1 MNLIYVILH
10 TLGHEMITQHL
21 YTTDTVSATF
31 LSSFFGGDVK
41 TAALCAK
48 ELLVSGEQDQLRRLT
63 TFAWLYDDP
72 TYNTANRL
80 ETFATEGFLQTLL
93 SERKVVPIA
102 IATSMPPPPYETP
115 RSTSLPW
122 TLLPH
127 EWTAGMANTV
137 WKAVRDALAHKNYT
151 RAMLLTAYLVRDQSN
166 AIANLLTALGVKKVL
181 IELLEATVNPELR
194 LRILNLA
201 YASLVY
207 TRREEANPNPVVEH
221 ILNTTLPL
229 GRAGRNLAISANACA
244 EWTVPIPQ
252 DSQFIGP
259 VTFLK
264 NGTSFWRNVLDSS
277 SIRIGEELV
286 FPNDDDAVESFY
298 TTYFPDDIP
307 DEWSIQE
314 RQKSHGFAASDRR
327 QSDLAFLFREFVL

>member
-1 MNLIYVILH
+1 
-10 TLGHEMITQHL
+10 MITQHL

-41 TAALCAK
+41 TTALCAK
-48 ELLVSGEQDQLRRLT
+48 ELLVSGEKEQLRRLA
-63 TFAWLYDDP
+63 TFAWLHDDP

-80 ETFATEGFLQTLL
+80 ETFTTDGFLQTLL
-93 SERKVVPIA
+93 TERRVVPMEIA
-102 IATSMPPPPYETP
+102 PSMPPTPYETP
-115 RSTSLPW
+115 TSTSLPW

-151 RAMLLTAYLVRDQSN
+151 RAMFLTAYLVHDQSN
-166 AIANLLTALGVKKVL
+166 VIANLLTGLGVKKVL
-181 IELLEATVNPELR
+181 IELLEATTIPELR
-194 LRILNLA
+194 VRILNVA

-207 TRREEANPNPVVEH
+207 TKREEANLNPVVEH
-221 ILNTTLPL
+221 ILSTTLPL

-244 EWTVPIPQ
+244 EWAVQIPQ
-252 DSQFIGP
+252 DAQFIGP

-264 NGTSFWRNVLDSS
+264 NGTSFWRNVLDSHS
-277 SIRIGEELV
+277 VRIGKELE

-307 DEWSIQE
+307 DEWSLQE
-314 RQKSHGFAASDRR
+314 RQKSHGFAASDMM